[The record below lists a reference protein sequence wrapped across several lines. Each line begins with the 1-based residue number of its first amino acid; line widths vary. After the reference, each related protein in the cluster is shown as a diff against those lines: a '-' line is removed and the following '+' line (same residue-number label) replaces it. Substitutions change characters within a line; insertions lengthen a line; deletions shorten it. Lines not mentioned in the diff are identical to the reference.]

1 MAQRLAKENQKRA
14 EEEEVSFI
22 QILIISMAFSIFDII
37 TALFRT
43 KFIN

>member
-22 QILIISMAFSIFDII
+22 KILIISMPFSIFDII